1 MKKWNPNASDKFTP
15 EQRELIKET
24 LFSIFAKNKA
34 AIVVMKNGQL
44 KPYDIWKYTLKMAGM
59 K

>member
-1 MKKWNPNASDKFTP
+1 MKKWKPNAADKFTP

-24 LFSIFAKNKA
+24 LFSMFAKNNA
-34 AIVVMKNGQL
+34 AIVVMKNGEL
-44 KPYDIWKYTLKMAGM
+44 KPYEIWKYTLAMAGL

>member
-1 MKKWNPNASDKFTP
+1 MKKWRPNAADKFTP

-24 LFSIFAKNKA
+24 LFRMFSDNRV
-34 AIVVMKNGQL
+34 AIVAMKHGEM
-44 KPYDIWKYTLKMAGM
+44 KAYEIWKYTLRMAGM

>member
-1 MKKWNPNASDKFTP
+1 MKKWKPNAADKFTP

-24 LFSIFAKNKA
+24 LFRMFAENRA
-34 AIVVMKNGQL
+34 AIVVMKNGEM
-44 KPYDIWKYTLKMAGM
+44 KAYEIWKYTLAMAGL

>member
-1 MKKWNPNASDKFTP
+1 MKKWKPNAADKFTP

-24 LFSIFAKNKA
+24 LFSMFAENRA
-34 AIVVMKNGQL
+34 AIVVMKNGEM
-44 KPYDIWKYTLKMAGM
+44 KPYEIWEYTMTMAGM